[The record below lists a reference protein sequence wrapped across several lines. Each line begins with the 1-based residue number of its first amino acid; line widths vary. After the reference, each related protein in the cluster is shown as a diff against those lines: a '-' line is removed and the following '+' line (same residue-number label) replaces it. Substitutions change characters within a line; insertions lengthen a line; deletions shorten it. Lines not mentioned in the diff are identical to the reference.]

1 MKKIVSSLL
10 SLTMLLSLSVIG
22 IASIS
27 ATSDIVG
34 GPEMVSGII
43 GDTDR
48 SGRVDVKDATLIQKH
63 SASLVVLEKPPLVY
77 SDVNG
82 DNSVNVVDATNVQKY
97 TANISVNEVVGTTV
111 EYPVE
116 WVNDWENGKPSKDV
130 SEYLVTSLPSKVAI
144 RVQDSTSGEFT
155 GATVGIYADRDWT
168 KEPLDVITTTSS
180 KEFVESNKKFLP
192 GQYFVKLMIPSTGY
206 AINSS
211 PYVLNVFET
220 TKENK
225 VVIMTI
231 STEKGA
237 SVGVECI
244 DKNTKVPVSGGV
256 YGIYAYPDAE
266 SGTNPLLTKVTVDA
280 DGKAAF
286 DILVSGEC
294 YIRQLEAPDG
304 YAVDNNTYNLVPD
317 SDNSEKGVPTY
328 LTISETPLE

>member
-10 SLTMLLSLSVIG
+10 SLTMLLSISVIG
-22 IASIS
+22 ITSIS

-34 GPEMVSGII
+34 GPEMVNGII
-43 GDTDR
+43 GDTDH
-48 SGRVDVKDATLIQKH
+48 SGVVDVKDATLIQKH
-63 SASLVVLEKPPLVY
+63 SASLIVLEKNPLVY

-97 TANISVNEVVGTTV
+97 AASISVNEVVGSHI

-116 WVNDWENGKPSKDV
+116 WINDWEDGKPSKDV
-130 SEYLVTSLPSKVAI
+130 SEYLVNSLPSKVAI

-155 GATVGIYADRDWT
+155 SATVGIYADRDWN

-220 TKENK
+220 TKENNVK
-225 VVIMTI
+225 IMTI

-237 SVGVECI
+237 SIGVECI
-244 DKNTKVPVSGGV
+244 DKNTRVHVSGGV

-266 SGTNPLLTKVTVDA
+266 SGTNPLLSKVTVGA
-280 DGKAAF
+280 NGKAVF
-286 DILVSGEC
+286 DILISGEC
-294 YIRQLEAPDG
+294 YIRQLEAPNG
-304 YAVDNNTYNLVPD
+304 YAVDKNTYTLVPD
-317 SDNSEKGVPTY
+317 SDNAEKGLPTY
-328 LTISETPLE
+328 LTVSETPIK